1 MIFSTFLFY
10 NCSIFSCVF
19 WRVTWVFCAR
29 LCIHCEGRSI
39 SQITATL
46 TLVITK
52 RNMLQTYTHTTYAR
66 ERFATR
72 ISSKNMRRY
81 SKCKK
86 WKKKQSIHDVGVFFF
101 HRVSVCNVALWYG
114 NKTSIISHILADG
127 DECLQVRLCN
137 VPCMMHICN
146 GTWCWLAVLWV
157 SFCHYLKQTTY
168 GRCGHRT
175 NVRDGREWSKKK
187 QRNKMSEMATPEK

>member
-1 MIFSTFLFY
+1 MCILAGDVSVLCTFVHSLRRAQHFANNSNTDAGNHKTEHVTNLY
-10 NCSIFSCVF
+10 TYDIRSRAFRNTHFFETYETVF
-19 WRVTWVFCAR
+19 EVQKVKKET
-29 LCIHCEGRSI
+29 IHTRCRS
-39 SQITATL
+39 L
-46 TLVITK
+46 
-52 RNMLQTYTHTTYAR
+52 
-66 ERFATR
+66 
-72 ISSKNMRRY
+72 
-81 SKCKK
+81 
-86 WKKKQSIHDVGVFFF
+86 FF